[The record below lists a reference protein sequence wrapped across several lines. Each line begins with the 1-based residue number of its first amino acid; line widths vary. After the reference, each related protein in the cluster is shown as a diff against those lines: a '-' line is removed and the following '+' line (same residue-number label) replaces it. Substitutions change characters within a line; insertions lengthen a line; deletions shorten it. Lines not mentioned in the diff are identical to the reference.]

1 MARSWVERAWS
12 GRRRARYGGA
22 SACRGH
28 TCPSG
33 RWSGP
38 GGASRDAMRRHR
50 APCGAER
57 CSSTLGAPGR
67 LRRPAP
73 RTPSTAAAAWTLGE
87 RAGTSVGSPSA
98 ERKRAMFLGSVTM
111 ATSFIRPLQAGH
123 SRTSIANVRRKS
135 SARFVDRPIA
145 ATLAFRSGVFVCLR
159 RLLWLRRARSDALAR
174 QRGRLAEASTPAY
187 LTV

>member
-1 MARSWVERAWS
+1 MRGRAKGWDRERRDGSVLGRKSVVRAAPRAPRGAW
-12 GRRRARYGGA
+12 
-22 SACRGH
+22 ACRGH
-28 TCPSG
+28 PCPSG

-38 GGASRDAMRRHR
+38 GGASRDALRRHR
-50 APCGAER
+50 APCGAQR
-57 CSSTLGAPGR
+57 CFSSTVV
-67 LRRPAP
+67 
-73 RTPSTAAAAWTLGE
+73 AAWTMGE

-111 ATSFIRPLQAGH
+111 ATSFIRPLQVGH

-145 ATLAFRSGVFVCLR
+145 ATLAFRSGVFVRLR
-159 RLLWLRRARSDALAR
+159 RLFWLRRARSDALAR